1 MENLFFPGTSVDT
14 GSSEQDLTE
23 EGAERIE
30 ESGDDGDVNLGW
42 GMVSLHALCYR
53 QILEDSAWDYGLV
66 LIMNADGQALGMMPW
81 VDYTWYLGTDPV
93 DES

>member
-1 MENLFFPGTSVDT
+1 
-14 GSSEQDLTE
+14 
-23 EGAERIE
+23 
-30 ESGDDGDVNLGW
+30 
-42 GMVSLHALCYR
+42 MVSLHALAYR

-93 DES
+93 NEN